1 MFSISSWSLVVLKWQ
16 KICYFKL
23 QYIARIAGFF
33 HAAEAYSESFKKSRT
48 ELFVKKINGSHL
60 LTSLAKSST
69 QGFE

>member
-1 MFSISSWSLVVLKWQ
+1 MLNISSWSLVVLEWQ
-16 KICYFKL
+16 KICYFRL

-33 HAAEAYSESFKKSRT
+33 IAAEAYSESFKKSKT
-48 ELFVKKINGSHL
+48 ELFVKKINGSQL

>member
-1 MFSISSWSLVVLKWQ
+1 MLNISSWSLVVLEWQ

-23 QYIARIAGFF
+23 VFQTGFF
-33 HAAEAYSESFKKSRT
+33 IAAEAYSESFKKSKT
-48 ELFVKKINGSHL
+48 ELFVKKINGSQL